1 MGRNYLF
8 FLIGLVVLLVFSF
21 AFCWA
26 TIYAEQP
33 LVAILAFIGFVATLV
48 LSIVIGLSAR
58 EESTGL
64 SWWFFVVAGLTAL
77 LLVWFITRF
86 GVQMQIW

>member
-1 MGRNYLF
+1 MVRNYMVF
-8 FLIGLVVLLVFSF
+8 IVGLLVLLVFSF

-33 LVAILAFIGFVATLV
+33 LLAVLAIIGFLAVLV
-48 LSIVIGLSAR
+48 MSVIIGLSAR

-64 SWWFFVVAGLTAL
+64 AWWFYIIAGVTGL
-77 LLVWFITRF
+77 LFIWFLTRF

>member
-8 FLIGLVVLLVFSF
+8 FLIGLVVLLIFSF

-26 TIYAEQP
+26 TVYMEQP
-33 LVAILAFIGFVATLV
+33 LISILAFVGFIATLV
-48 LSIVIGLSAR
+48 IAIVIGLSAR

-77 LLVWFITRF
+77 LFVWFITRF
-86 GVQMQIW
+86 GVQQKIW

>member
-1 MGRNYLF
+1 MGRNYLV
-8 FLIGLVVLLVFSF
+8 FLIGLVVLLIFSF

-26 TIYAEQP
+26 TVYAEQP
-33 LVAILAFIGFVATLV
+33 LVAILAILGFVATLV
-48 LSIVIGLSAR
+48 IGIVIGLSAR

-64 SWWFFVVAGLTAL
+64 SWWFFAIAALTAIL
-77 LLVWFITRF
+77 FVWFLTRF

>member
-8 FLIGLVVLLVFSF
+8 FLIGLAILLVFSF

-26 TIYAEQP
+26 TIYMEQP
-33 LVAILAFIGFVATLV
+33 LIAILTLIGFVATLV
-48 LSIVIGLSAR
+48 ISIVIGLAAR

-64 SWWFFVVAGLTAL
+64 SWWFFLVAGVTAL
-77 LLVWFITRF
+77 LLTWFITRF
-86 GVQMQIW
+86 GVQMNIW

>member
-8 FLIGLVVLLVFSF
+8 FLIGLVVLLIFSF

-26 TIYAEQP
+26 TIYMEQP
-33 LVAILAFIGFVATLV
+33 LLSILAFVGFIATLGMA
-48 LSIVIGLSAR
+48 IVIGLSAR

-64 SWWFFVVAGLTAL
+64 SYWFFIIAGVTAL
-77 LLVWFITRF
+77 LFMWFITRF
-86 GVQMQIW
+86 GVLIQIW

>member
-1 MGRNYLF
+1 MGRNYLV
-8 FLIGLVVLLVFSF
+8 FLIGLVVLLIFSF

-26 TIYAEQP
+26 TVYAEQP
-33 LVAILAFIGFVATLV
+33 LVAILAILGFVATIV
-48 LSIVIGLSAR
+48 IGIVIGLSAR

-64 SWWFFVVAGLTAL
+64 SWWFFSIAALTAIL
-77 LLVWFITRF
+77 FVWFLTRF

>member
-26 TIYAEQP
+26 TVYMEQP
-33 LVAILAFIGFVATLV
+33 LIAILAFIGFVATLV
-48 LSIVIGLSAR
+48 IAIVIGLASR

-77 LLVWFITRF
+77 LLAWFITRF
-86 GVQMQIW
+86 GVQMKIW

>member
-26 TIYAEQP
+26 TIYMEQP
-33 LVAILAFIGFVATLV
+33 LIAILTFIGFVATLV
-48 LSIVIGLSAR
+48 IAIVIGLAAR

-64 SWWFFVVAGLTAL
+64 SWWFFIVAGVTAL

-86 GVQMQIW
+86 GVQLQIW

>member
-8 FLIGLVVLLVFSF
+8 FLIGLVVLLIFSF

-26 TIYAEQP
+26 TVYMEQA
-33 LVAILAFIGFVATLV
+33 LISILAFVGFIATLV
-48 LSIVIGLSAR
+48 IAIVIGLSAR

-77 LLVWFITRF
+77 LFVWFITRF
-86 GVQMQIW
+86 GVQQQIW

>member
-33 LVAILAFIGFVATLV
+33 LLAILAFIGFVAVLV
-48 LSIVIGLSAR
+48 ISLVIGLSAR

-64 SWWFFVVAGLTAL
+64 SWWFFVISGLTAL
-77 LLVWFITRF
+77 LLAWFITRF

>member
-1 MGRNYLF
+1 MGRNYLV
-8 FLIGLVVLLVFSF
+8 FLIGLVVLLIFSF

-26 TIYAEQP
+26 TVYAEQP
-33 LVAILAFIGFVATLV
+33 LISILAIIGFVATLV
-48 LSIVIGLSAR
+48 ISIVIGLAAR

-64 SWWFFVVAGLTAL
+64 SWWFFAIAGLTAIL
-77 LLVWFITRF
+77 FVWFLTRF

>member
-8 FLIGLVVLLVFSF
+8 FLIGLVVLLIFSF

-26 TIYAEQP
+26 TIYMEQP
-33 LVAILAFIGFVATLV
+33 LIAILTFIGFVATLAI
-48 LSIVIGLSAR
+48 SIIIGLSAR

-64 SWWFFVVAGLTAL
+64 SWWFFIIAGLTAL

-86 GVQMQIW
+86 GVQMKIW

>member
-1 MGRNYLF
+1 MGRNYLV

-26 TIYAEQP
+26 TVYAEQP
-33 LVAILAFIGFVATLV
+33 LVAILAIIGFLATLV
-48 LSIVIGLSAR
+48 ISIVIGLSAR

-64 SWWFFVVAGLTAL
+64 SWWFFIIAGVTAIVF
-77 LLVWFITRF
+77 VWFLTRF

>member
-8 FLIGLVVLLVFSF
+8 FLIGLVVLLLFSF

-26 TIYAEQP
+26 TIYMEQP
-33 LVAILAFIGFVATLV
+33 LLAILTFIGFIATLV
-48 LSIVIGLSAR
+48 ISIVLGLSAR

-64 SWWFFVVAGLTAL
+64 SWWFFVVAGITAL
-77 LLVWFITRF
+77 VLVWFITRF
-86 GVQMQIW
+86 GVQLQIW

>member
-8 FLIGLVVLLVFSF
+8 FLIGLVVLLLFSF

-26 TIYAEQP
+26 TIYMEQP
-33 LVAILAFIGFVATLV
+33 LLAILTFIGFIATLV
-48 LSIVIGLSAR
+48 IAIVLGLSAR

-64 SWWFFVVAGLTAL
+64 SWWFFIVAGLTAL

-86 GVQMQIW
+86 GVQLQIW

>member
-8 FLIGLVVLLVFSF
+8 FLIGLAILLVFSF

-33 LVAILAFIGFVATLV
+33 LVAILAIIGFVATLV
-48 LSIVIGLSAR
+48 IAIFIGLSAR
-58 EESTGL
+58 EESAGL
-64 SWWFFVVAGLTAL
+64 SWWFFIVAGLTAL

>member
-21 AFCWA
+21 GFCWA
-26 TIYAEQP
+26 TIYMEQP
-33 LVAILAFIGFVATLV
+33 LIAILTFIGFIATLV
-48 LSIVIGLSAR
+48 ISTVIGLAAR

-64 SWWFFVVAGLTAL
+64 SWWFFIVAGLTAL

-86 GVQMQIW
+86 GVQLQIW

>member
-33 LVAILAFIGFVATLV
+33 LVAILAIIGFVATLV
-48 LSIVIGLSAR
+48 IAIIIGLSAR

-64 SWWFFVVAGLTAL
+64 SWSFFVIAGLTAL
-77 LLVWFITRF
+77 VFVWFLTRF
-86 GVQMQIW
+86 GVQLQIW

>member
-8 FLIGLVVLLVFSF
+8 FLIGLVVLLIFSF

-26 TIYAEQP
+26 TVYTEQP
-33 LVAILAFIGFVATLV
+33 LISILAFVGFAATLV
-48 LSIVIGLSAR
+48 IAIVIGLSAR

-77 LLVWFITRF
+77 LFVWFITRF
-86 GVQMQIW
+86 GVQQQIW

>member
-1 MGRNYLF
+1 M
-8 FLIGLVVLLVFSF
+8 VLLIFSF

-26 TIYAEQP
+26 TIYMEQP
-33 LVAILAFIGFVATLV
+33 LIAILTFIGFVATLAI
-48 LSIVIGLSAR
+48 SIIIGLSAR

-64 SWWFFVVAGLTAL
+64 SWWFFIIAGLTAL

-86 GVQMQIW
+86 GVQMKIW

>member
-48 LSIVIGLSAR
+48 IAIAIGLSAR

-64 SWWFFVVAGLTAL
+64 SWWFFIIAGLTAL
-77 LLVWFITRF
+77 LLVWFLTRF
-86 GVQMQIW
+86 GVQMKIW

>member
-1 MGRNYLF
+1 MGRNYLV

-26 TIYAEQP
+26 TVYAEQP
-33 LVAILAFIGFVATLV
+33 LISILAIIGFVATLV
-48 LSIVIGLSAR
+48 IGIVIGLAAR

-64 SWWFFVVAGLTAL
+64 SWWFFALAGVTAV
-77 LLVWFITRF
+77 LLVWFLTRF

>member
-26 TIYAEQP
+26 TVYMEQP
-33 LVAILAFIGFVATLV
+33 LIAILACIGFAATLV
-48 LSIVIGLSAR
+48 IAIVIGLSAR

-64 SWWFFVVAGLTAL
+64 SWWFFVVAGLTGL
-77 LLVWFITRF
+77 LFVWFITRF

>member
-1 MGRNYLF
+1 MGRNYLV
-8 FLIGLVVLLVFSF
+8 FLIGLVVLLIFSF

-26 TIYAEQP
+26 TVYAEQP
-33 LVAILAFIGFVATLV
+33 LVAILAIIGFVATLV
-48 LSIVIGLSAR
+48 MAIVIGLDSR

-64 SWWFFVVAGLTAL
+64 TWWFFGVAVVTAI
-77 LLVWFITRF
+77 LLVWFLTRF

>member
-8 FLIGLVVLLVFSF
+8 FLIGLAILLVFSF

-26 TIYAEQP
+26 TIYMEQP
-33 LVAILAFIGFVATLV
+33 LIAILTLIGFVATLV
-48 LSIVIGLSAR
+48 ISIVIGLAAR

-64 SWWFFVVAGLTAL
+64 SWWFFLVAGVTAL
-77 LLVWFITRF
+77 LLMWFITRF
-86 GVQMQIW
+86 GVQMNIW

>member
-1 MGRNYLF
+1 MGRNYLV
-8 FLIGLVVLLVFSF
+8 FLIGLIVLLIFSF

-26 TIYAEQP
+26 TVYAEQP
-33 LVAILAFIGFVATLV
+33 LVAILAIIGFVATLV
-48 LSIVIGLSAR
+48 MAIIIGLSAQ

-64 SWWFFVVAGLTAL
+64 SWWFFGIAALTAI
-77 LLVWFITRF
+77 LLVWFLTRF

>member
-1 MGRNYLF
+1 MGRNYLV
-8 FLIGLVVLLVFSF
+8 FLIGLIVLLVFSF

-26 TIYAEQP
+26 TVYAEQP
-33 LVAILAFIGFVATLV
+33 LVAILAIIGFVAVLV
-48 LSIVIGLSAR
+48 MAVIIGLSAR

-64 SWWFFVVAGLTAL
+64 AWWFFVVAGVTAVL
-77 LLVWFITRF
+77 FVWFLTRF

>member
-1 MGRNYLF
+1 MVRNYMVF
-8 FLIGLVVLLVFSF
+8 IVGLLVLLVFSF

-26 TIYAEQP
+26 TVYAEQP
-33 LVAILAFIGFVATLV
+33 LLAVLAIIGFLAVLV
-48 LSIVIGLSAR
+48 MSIIIGLSAR

-64 SWWFFVVAGLTAL
+64 AWWFYIIAGVTGL
-77 LLVWFITRF
+77 LFVWFLTRF

>member
-26 TIYAEQP
+26 TIYMEQP
-33 LVAILAFIGFVATLV
+33 LIAILTFIGFIATLV
-48 LSIVIGLSAR
+48 ISTVIGLAAR

-64 SWWFFVVAGLTAL
+64 SWWFFVVAGITAL
-77 LLVWFITRF
+77 VLVWFITRF
-86 GVQMQIW
+86 GVQLQIW

>member
-8 FLIGLVVLLVFSF
+8 FLIGLVVLLIFSF

-26 TIYAEQP
+26 TIYMEQP
-33 LVAILAFIGFVATLV
+33 LLAILTFIGFIATLV
-48 LSIVIGLSAR
+48 IAIVLGLSAR

-64 SWWFFVVAGLTAL
+64 SWWFFIVAGLTAL

-86 GVQMQIW
+86 GVQLQIW

>member
-8 FLIGLVVLLVFSF
+8 FLIGLVVLLIFSF

-33 LVAILAFIGFVATLV
+33 LVAILAFIGFAATLV
-48 LSIVIGLSAR
+48 IAIVIGLAAR

-77 LLVWFITRF
+77 LLVWFLTRF
-86 GVQMQIW
+86 GVQMNIW

>member
-8 FLIGLVVLLVFSF
+8 FLIGLVVLLLFSF

-26 TIYAEQP
+26 TIYMEQP
-33 LVAILAFIGFVATLV
+33 LLAILTFVGFIATLV
-48 LSIVIGLSAR
+48 IAIVIGLSAR

-64 SWWFFVVAGLTAL
+64 SWWFFVVAGITAL
-77 LLVWFITRF
+77 VLVWFITRF
-86 GVQMQIW
+86 GVQLQIW